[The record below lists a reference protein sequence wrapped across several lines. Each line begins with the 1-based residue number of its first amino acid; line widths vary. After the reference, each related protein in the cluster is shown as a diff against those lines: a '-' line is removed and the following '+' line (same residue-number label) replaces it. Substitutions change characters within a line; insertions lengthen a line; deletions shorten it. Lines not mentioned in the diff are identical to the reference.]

1 MDEALSD
8 GGELVYYIS
17 NLFNASRLGLRGGGG
32 VLKLIDTLVCVNVS
46 IRGCVFSQIF
56 ERPRRGVRKIILST
70 SIAETR

>member
-17 NLFNASRLGLRGGGG
+17 NLFNASRLGLGGG